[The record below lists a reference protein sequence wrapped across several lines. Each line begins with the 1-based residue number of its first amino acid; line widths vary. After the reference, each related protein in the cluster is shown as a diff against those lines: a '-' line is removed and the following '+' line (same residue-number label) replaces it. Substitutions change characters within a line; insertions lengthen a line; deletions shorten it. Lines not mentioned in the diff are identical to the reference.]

1 MQYFAVVTLNGLT
14 LAALYFLAASGFTL
28 IFGLMRTVNMAHGG
42 LLLLGAY
49 LGYEITTASGSW
61 VIGLVGSAIGTA
73 AVGALIQACL
83 LGRYQG
89 EELRQTLLTIALSII
104 LADLML
110 AYWGGITYQIEMPA
124 LLSGSVFLPVLNIG
138 YAAVRIFVMV
148 LAIGIGVGL
157 WLLISRTK
165 LGMMIRAGVD
175 DRDML
180 RALGFNVGRIFI
192 YVFALGGALAGVAGN
207 VAASALSVAPGTDVQ
222 YLLFSL
228 VVVIVGGMGSVGGA
242 ALGALMVGLAEQ
254 YGLAYAPTYSVV
266 FTFGL
271 MVLVLAFRPQGLI
284 GKAEV

>member
-61 VIGLVGSAIGTA
+61 IVGLIGSAIGTA

-89 EELRQTLLTIALSII
+89 EELWQTLLTIALSII

-124 LLSGSVFLPVLNIG
+124 LISGSVFLPVLNIG
-138 YAAVRIFVMV
+138 YAAVRIFVML
-148 LAIGIGVGL
+148 LATGQSHRLPIMAIACEEQPAKILKLALL
-157 WLLISRTK
+157 WRDQFVTATCFHIRNNLGRNRTRF
-165 LGMMIRAGVD
+165 GRTHVTVMA
-175 DRDML
+175 
-180 RALGFNVGRIFI
+180 NVFAETPPFMYESNSENDAASWIFI
-192 YVFALGGALAGVAGN
+192 TPTTSRPHGFHEKARQRQQRIRPCGG
-207 VAASALSVAPGTDVQ
+207 LSLTNSVT
-222 YLLFSL
+222 
-228 VVVIVGGMGSVGGA
+228 GSIIG
-242 ALGALMVGLAEQ
+242 
-254 YGLAYAPTYSVV
+254 
-266 FTFGL
+266 FT
-271 MVLVLAFRPQGLI
+271 R
-284 GKAEV
+284 